1 MTDYYE
7 YSIPELVQLIGARF
21 KDYRMRSKMT
31 QKDVAEQA
39 GLTVNTVHKFEN
51 GKVPNLSIST
61 FLLLMKAIGC
71 INGLDGLMP
80 ELPDSAYLIDDD
92 GKKAQRIRHKSK
104 VIKEMREYDNKNT
117 KGDVV
122 GARGGKTQYR
132 P

>member
-80 ELPDSAYLIDDD
+80 ELPDSAYLIDDN

-104 VIKEMREYDNKNT
+104 VIKEMR
-117 KGDVV
+117 
-122 GARGGKTQYR
+122 
-132 P
+132 